1 MYQVIQVT
9 VHTTKRRWRVQNR
22 RRHGIRQRPGVGLFA
37 GPHFFIA
44 YPSFF
49 CVAASLLLYRCFQ
62 SPCWGLCPAAVCTA
76 STCTCLGW
84 ATRFCG
90 GGKKIIERLAA
101 AYRPA
106 MSIEQVSLFSP
117 SSGGASFSRL
127 PLITYGRR
135 SSSKQVGPEGL
146 SCSSGTFRL
155 LAVLRCGTG
164 RNEVKAC
171 V

>member
-1 MYQVIQVT
+1 MLGNVPSGCVYSFDMYVFRLGDEILV
-9 VHTTKRRWRVQNR
+9 
-22 RRHGIRQRPGVGLFA
+22 A
-37 GPHFFIA
+37 G
-44 YPSFF
+44 
-49 CVAASLLLYRCFQ
+49 
-62 SPCWGLCPAAVCTA
+62 GE
-76 STCTCLGW
+76 
-84 ATRFCG
+84 
-90 GGKKIIERLAA
+90 KIIEKLAA

-135 SSSKQVGPEGL
+135 SSSNRWGPEGL
-146 SCSSGTFRL
+146 SCSSGAFRL

-164 RNEVKAC
+164 RDEVKAC